1 MIHVKHRVIDP
12 AGAFFGLLIPVLCA
26 LGGVVLT
33 TLWDTRLPDKIA
45 THWSMTSADGFATP
59 TTSAWT
65 FALLTILFGAGLSA
79 IAALAPAML
88 MMRRFMIVLGLI
100 VVGIITGGQVAS
112 LHAQLDV
119 VDPSSVPAP
128 IGALAAGALGG
139 CVVGL
144 LGASLLRDYR
154 QRTAATEAPNRALP
168 RSDAALPITDDVGF
182 STKGS
187 VIFGL
192 IMAAPGIFLGLVS
205 SAWFLALF
213 LVLAVFCVTLVRF
226 RVVVDTT
233 EIKVFNMGMPAMT
246 YGVDEVV
253 GAKVAEI
260 KPFADFGGWGLKSK
274 GRRNYGI
281 VTRTGPA
288 VVITFAGGDKL
299 TITTP
304 KADDIAGA
312 LNSLADARSS

>member
-1 MIHVKHRVIDP
+1 MKHRVIDP
-12 AGAFFGLLIPVLCA
+12 AGAFFGLVIPVLCA
-26 LGGVVLT
+26 LGGVALT
-33 TLWDTRLPDKIA
+33 KIWEPRLPEKIA
-45 THWSMTSADGFATP
+45 THWSMTSADGFAAP
-59 TTSAWT
+59 ITSAWT
-65 FALLTILFGAGLSA
+65 FALLTILFGGGLSA

-88 MMRRFMIVLGLI
+88 MMRRFMIVVGLI
-100 VVGIITGGQVAS
+100 VVGLITGGQFAS

-119 VDPSSVPAP
+119 ADPSSVPAP

-154 QRTAATEAPNRALP
+154 PRTAATEAPNRALP
-168 RSDAALPITDDVGF
+168 RSDASLPITDDVGF
-182 STKGS
+182 STQGS

-192 IMAAPGIFLGLVS
+192 IMATPGIILGLIS
-205 SAWFLALF
+205 STWFLALF

-226 RVVVDTT
+226 RVVVDAT

-312 LNSLADARSS
+312 LNSLADARIG

>member
-1 MIHVKHRVIDP
+1 
-12 AGAFFGLLIPVLCA
+12 
-26 LGGVVLT
+26 
-33 TLWDTRLPDKIA
+33 
-45 THWSMTSADGFATP
+45 MTSADGFAAP
-59 TTSAWT
+59 MTSAWT
-65 FALLTILFGAGLSA
+65 MALLTILFGGGLSA
-79 IAALAPAML
+79 IAALAPATL
-88 MMRRFMIVLGLI
+88 MMRRFMIVVGLI
-100 VVGIITGGQVAS
+100 VVGIIAGGQIAA

-154 QRTAATEAPNRALP
+154 PRTTATEVPNRALP
-168 RSDAALPITDDVGF
+168 RGNAPLPITDDVGF

-192 IMAAPGIFLGLVS
+192 IMVAPGVILGLLS
-205 SAWFLALF
+205 STWFLALF
-213 LVLAVFCVTLVRF
+213 LVLAVLCVTLVRF

-253 GAKVAEI
+253 GAKVSEV

-312 LNSLADARSS
+312 LNSLADALRS

>member
-1 MIHVKHRVIDP
+1 M
-12 AGAFFGLLIPVLCA
+12 
-26 LGGVVLT
+26 
-33 TLWDTRLPDKIA
+33 
-45 THWSMTSADGFATP
+45 
-59 TTSAWT
+59 
-65 FALLTILFGAGLSA
+65 
-79 IAALAPAML
+79 
-88 MMRRFMIVLGLI
+88 
-100 VVGIITGGQVAS
+100 
-112 LHAQLDV
+112 
-119 VDPSSVPAP
+119 
-128 IGALAAGALGG
+128 
-139 CVVGL
+139 
-144 LGASLLRDYR
+144 
-154 QRTAATEAPNRALP
+154 
-168 RSDAALPITDDVGF
+168 
-182 STKGS
+182 
-187 VIFGL
+187 
-192 IMAAPGIFLGLVS
+192 
-205 SAWFLALF
+205 
-213 LVLAVFCVTLVRF
+213 LAVFCVTLVRF

-299 TITTP
+299 TVTTP